1 MKTLGVDEL
10 EASVKG
16 LSDRRLLSTE
26 YRLWMAVQRCQPTT
40 KKFKR
45 DRWKVV
51 MREVKRRGLV
61 DRVRWDLRVEVNE

>member
-1 MKTLGVDEL
+1 
-10 EASVKG
+10 
-16 LSDRRLLSTE
+16 
-26 YRLWMAVQRCQPTT
+26 MAVQRCQPTT